1 MALQNLP
8 LLLVAGKVLQ
18 APTSLD
24 ERRLAHPPPCERA
37 VDLVEPIGPCR
48 SRSPQCPSHRLA
60 ELVLLAI
67 EARASQLAYPI
78 DPGEVVQTQVVKLRP
93 HFLGLEMLDLLAAKR
108 IEFGVQGLKH
118 LLCGSDIGVP
128 KTSDVIRKD
137 AIHLKIVEALS
148 N

>member
-1 MALQNLP
+1 MTLQNLP
-8 LLLVAGKVLQ
+8 LLLVAGKVLRT
-18 APTSLD
+18 PTSLD
-24 ERRLAHPPPCERA
+24 ERRLEHA
-37 VDLVEPIGPCR
+37 VEKVEPIGR
-48 SRSPQCPSHRLA
+48 SRNRSPQCPGHRPA
-60 ELVLLAI
+60 ELVLLVI

-128 KTSDVIRKD
+128 K
-137 AIHLKIVEALS
+137 
-148 N
+148 